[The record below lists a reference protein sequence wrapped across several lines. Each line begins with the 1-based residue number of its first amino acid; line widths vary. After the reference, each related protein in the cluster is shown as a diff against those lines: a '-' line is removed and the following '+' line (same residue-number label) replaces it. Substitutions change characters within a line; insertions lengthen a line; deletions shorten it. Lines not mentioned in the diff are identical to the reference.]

1 MNTLHLALLEAD
13 ETQRALLCQQLTR
26 QGLTVAACADAQCLY
41 FTLDHHFASPVG
53 RGGTPIVVYLR
64 SVQSRALVESLVPH
78 LRQTY
83 AAPILIQCDD
93 AGMRVRALDCGAD
106 LCVDDRSDPI
116 ELAALMRAQVRRKA
130 VCALPHYASPSS
142 SPSAL
147 RQAEVRPA
155 PVRHPSEARP
165 ANAPPHAMR
174 SVYDDAV
181 SESVQANRCNESAAR
196 YDVDTVP
203 AALHPHESPGAAHG
217 VAFGAP
223 SAGLPAWQAGS
234 HDPGHAYGVW
244 TLSYQDW
251 VLINPRGVHISLTGI
266 ERQFFSALMQSDR
279 RELSRKEL
287 DRAVGGSTFK
297 SISVV
302 VSRMRK
308 KVGQS
313 GSALPLHTVH
323 GMGYVFI
330 GTLVR
335 NAAA

>member
-1 MNTLHLALLEAD
+1 MNTLHLALLEPD
-13 ETQRALLCQQLTR
+13 ETQRALISQQLTR
-26 QGLTVAACADAQCLY
+26 QGMNVAACADAQCLY

-53 RGGTPIVVYLR
+53 RSGTPIVVYLR
-64 SVQSRALVESLVPH
+64 SVHSRALLESLVPH

-83 AAPILIQCDD
+83 AAPILVQCEDV
-93 AGMRVRALDCGAD
+93 GMRVRALDCGAD

-116 ELAALMRAQVRRKA
+116 ELAALMRAQVRRRGDSA
-130 VCALPHYASPSS
+130 MPRYASPT
-142 SPSAL
+142 ATD
-147 RQAEVRPA
+147 VRPHA
-155 PVRHPSEARP
+155 VRSAFDNVIPEPALTNCCAEA
-165 ANAPPHAMR
+165 
-174 SVYDDAV
+174 
-181 SESVQANRCNESAAR
+181 SAH
-196 YDVDTVP
+196 YDVDIAVP
-203 AALHPHESPGAAHG
+203 TSNPHELPGARAG
-217 VAFGAP
+217 IARVAP

-234 HDPGHAYGVW
+234 HDPGLAYGVW

-251 VLINPRGVHISLTGI
+251 VLINPRGVHISLTAI
-266 ERQFFSALMQSDR
+266 ERQFFSALMQNDR

-313 GSALPLHTVH
+313 GSTLPLHTVH

-330 GTLVR
+330 GTLQR
-335 NAAA
+335 HAAA